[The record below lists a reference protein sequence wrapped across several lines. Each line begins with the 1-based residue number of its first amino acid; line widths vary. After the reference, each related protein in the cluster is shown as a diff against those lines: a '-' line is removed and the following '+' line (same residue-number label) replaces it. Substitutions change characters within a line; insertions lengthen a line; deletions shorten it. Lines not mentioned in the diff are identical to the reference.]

1 MSSSIISID
10 QSTSILSRLS
20 TAEIEK
26 RQKLE
31 SLESLLREAIIA
43 RHVEVEKL
51 TEENSPVSE
60 INEARLKLEL
70 LKYRLME
77 AIVNHGVRIRRLEGR
92 SEMEEAVKRLETLE
106 ADYKEVTRKEQEDVW
121 GPEIQIKRE
130 LIRKMKE
137 EKAPEDEIERETEE
151 LESMMGEMIIEQM
164 ALVRELRARWGR
176 TEIAEAVDVLVRQKR
191 EFLGDFG
198 REWSDVREEGPVLL
212 TANTVRGSEVLPE
225 LREMTR
231 QLRRENVLR

>member
-1 MSSSIISID
+1 MSSSRISID

-26 RQKLE
+26 RQK
-31 SLESLLREAIIA
+31 LESLLREAIIA

-77 AIVNHGVRIRRLEGR
+77 AIVNQRVRIRRLEGR
-92 SEMEEAVKRLETLE
+92 SEIEEAVKRLETLQ

-130 LIRKMKE
+130 LIRKMRE

-151 LESMMGEMIIEQM
+151 LESIMGEMIIEQM
-164 ALVRELRARWGR
+164 ALVRELRVRGGWS
-176 TEIAEAVDVLVRQKR
+176 EIARAEEMLV
-191 EFLGDFG
+191 ET
-198 REWSDVREEGPVLL
+198 E
-212 TANTVRGSEVLPE
+212 
-225 LREMTR
+225 
-231 QLRRENVLR
+231 